1 MTDEDRVPEGLADLP
16 LDVRRAREVRAYE
29 ELQEGLT
36 RRHLA
41 TAAHERALAA
51 ANFAN
56 LVRAGPALTAML
68 RKG

>member
-1 MTDEDRVPEGLADLP
+1 VTDDSRVPQGLADLP
-16 LDVRRAREVRAYE
+16 LDVRRAREISAYE

-41 TAAHERALAA
+41 IAAYERALVA
-51 ANFAN
+51 ANFAT
-56 LVRAGPALTAML
+56 LVRVGPALAAML